1 MSKPVEITDSE
12 FQSEVLEA
20 EGPVLVDFWAP
31 WCGPCLRLTPVLEE
45 LAEDYGERLTVV
57 KMNTQDHPNSA
68 MQFGVRAIPTLV
80 IFKDGEEIGRL
91 VGPPPNKSGIRDQV
105 ENALNAA

>member
-12 FQSEVLEA
+12 FETEVLEA
-20 EGPVLVDFWAP
+20 DGPVLVDFWAP

-57 KMNTQDHPNSA
+57 KMNTQDHPNAA
-68 MQFGVRAIPTLV
+68 MQYGVRAIPTLV
-80 IFKDGEEIGRL
+80 IFQGGEEIGRL
-91 VGPPPNKSGIRDQV
+91 VGPPPNKSGIRAQV
-105 ENALNAA
+105 DDALDAA